1 MFRLLFLFGT
11 REKREPDKQISA
23 VVPDDFLRLIKFQK
37 EFVPELKQLCVFY
50 FGSVFISYVI
60 DQIAIVAC
68 SSSTSPSSLYN
79 VF

>member
-1 MFRLLFLFGT
+1 VFLLLFLFGT

-37 EFVPELKQLCVFY
+37 KFVPELKQLCVFY
-50 FGSVFISYVI
+50 FGSVFILYVI
-60 DQIAIVAC
+60 DQIAC
-68 SSSTSPSSLYN
+68 SSSTSPPIVSD

>member
-1 MFRLLFLFGT
+1 MFLLLFLFGT

-60 DQIAIVAC
+60 DQIAC
-68 SSSTSPSSLYN
+68 SSSTSPPSL
-79 VF
+79 